1 MSIHW
6 CSTQPQDEC
15 WMQQALA
22 QAERAQQCGEVPV
35 GAVLLRGDELIAAV
49 HNQPIAS
56 CDPSAH
62 AEVAVLRLAARAQN
76 NYRLPNTTL
85 YVTLEPCMM
94 CLGAI
99 MHARIQR
106 LVFAA
111 NEPRAGVLI
120 SRVLAL
126 DFFNHHLQVTSG
138 VLAAESSDL
147 LRQFFQQ
154 KRGGSPSV
162 RDESPQ
168 N

>member
-6 CSTQPQDEC
+6 CATKPQDEH

-22 QAERAQQCGEVPV
+22 QAECAQQCGEVPV
-35 GAVLLRGDELIAAV
+35 GAVLVQGNGLVAAA

-56 CDPSAH
+56 CDPTAH
-62 AEVAVLRLAARAQN
+62 AEVAVLRLAARTQN
-76 NYRLPNTTL
+76 NYRLPDTTL

-94 CLGAI
+94 CLGAM

-106 LVFAA
+106 LVFAT

-120 SRVLAL
+120 SQVLAL

-138 VLAAESSDL
+138 VLAAESGEV
-147 LRQFFQQ
+147 LRQFFQL
-154 KRGGSPSV
+154 KRGKSPST
-162 RDESPQ
+162 REKSP
-168 N
+168 